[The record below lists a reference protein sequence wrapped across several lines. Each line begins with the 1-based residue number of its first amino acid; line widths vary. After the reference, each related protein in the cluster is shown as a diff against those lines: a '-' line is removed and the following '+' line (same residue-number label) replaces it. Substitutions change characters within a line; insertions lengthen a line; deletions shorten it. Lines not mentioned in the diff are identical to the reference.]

1 MVSLKLPYVGQIV
14 TETHAADSLHVVAR
28 GLGMH
33 NAASA
38 FLASAIKPGMLVLL
52 LNVPRQ
58 IATTVLWP
66 TTHDALPFFHS
77 FSSAS
82 PSLAVTA
89 TDFSTQAGLLLPRFL
104 NADYTARDRV
114 AVYTAGGLVSVT
126 ATVLVH
132 DLLQRTL
139 PCDKV
144 YGIVVYNADQVKERS
159 NIHFAMSL
167 FRTRNRTAF
176 IKAFSENPVALAAGF
191 HTAEKLMRL
200 LYVSRLVLWPR
211 FHCFIRE
218 DLSAHQPDLVD
229 LVVTPTSAVAA
240 LRSSLKQTAGSILGD
255 LKYIVKTID
264 LSNIYQNGSFVGSDK
279 LSKAVSR
286 PSSKLLVANFDDVAK
301 RNVENAAGDSFSP
314 RVRALLTDLTVL
326 RTLLRNALHLNAVQF
341 YQSVVTLRYAADRSQ
356 SWIVRKEAQPA
367 IQLARSRV
375 WSLRTRHLNPRPS
388 IRPSIRVD
396 NNSGAGPDHSKGGKA
411 PTTSTPDHREPET
424 VIETVATLEPSPKW
438 QVLIEVLKEIRA
450 DVHTAG
456 AEADVGRVL
465 IAVRG
470 AHVVDELTSVL
481 SIGDKEFL
489 REEFRTVF
497 PAAFFR
503 AKQSETDNGGNKH
516 VQTTMTQLATGRSD
530 GVGAIPANE
539 GTASTFKSN
548 SSRSTSGRSRRG
560 KREKDAKT
568 SSEERIRSEF
578 HRVFREV
585 TSRSS
590 KELNVVIK
598 HMEWVDMQGRALR
611 FFEDYRPSFI
621 ILYNA
626 DLALIRQVEVFKAAL
641 PGRPVRLYVLSFDDD
656 DGEEER
662 FRKASDREKAAFKTL
677 IRERA
682 TMTVHADQEGRRAE
696 EVYSQMVLEG
706 AAVSC
711 ENAAENRGRQGLGT
725 DRDSRLS
732 NPSNSQNPSARI
744 VIVDTRELR
753 SSLPMLL
760 HQAEVGIVPVTL
772 EVADFVLSPDIGV
785 ERKSLQDLHGSFGS
799 GRLFNQADALCRYY
813 KVPCL
818 LIELDSHRPLSLTAS
833 SGGIQSE
840 IHVTSI
846 LSKMVLLIQ
855 QFPSLRLLWAKGARD
870 AAELFVKIK
879 HHEKEPDVTKAVAL
893 GVGAKGADNEEL
905 FNAGPKALLRNLPGI
920 DSQNLQRVLRKVRN
934 VATLVTM
941 SLGEMTDVLGSATK
955 AANLFGFVNEKPSEA
970 LAAL

>member
-1 MVSLKLPYVGQIV
+1 MGSLRLPFFGQIV

-38 FLASAIKPGMLVLL
+38 FLASAVKPGMLILL

-58 IATTVLWP
+58 LATTVLWP
-66 TTHDALPFFHS
+66 TIHDALPFRHS
-77 FSSAS
+77 FSSSGVAS
-82 PSLAVTA
+82 SPNTA
-89 TDFSTQAGLLLPRFL
+89 TNSTTQAGLLLPRFL
-104 NADYTARDRV
+104 NADYNARDRI

-132 DLLQRTL
+132 DLLQCTL
-139 PCDKV
+139 PCDRV
-144 YGIVVYNADQVKERS
+144 YGVVVYNADQVKERS

-176 IKAFSENPVALAAGF
+176 IKAFSENPVGLAAGF

-211 FHCFIRE
+211 FHRSIRE
-218 DLSAHQPDLVD
+218 DLRAHQPDLVD

-240 LRSSLKQTAGSILGD
+240 LRSALKQTASSILTD

-264 LSNIYQNGSFVGSDK
+264 LSDMYQSETSADAHK
-279 LSKAVSR
+279 LPNAIAR
-286 PSSKLLVANFDDVAK
+286 PSSKTLIANFDDAAR

-341 YQSVVTLRYAADRSQ
+341 YQSVVTLRHAADRSQ
-356 SWIVRKEAQPA
+356 SWLVRKEAQPA

-375 WSLRTRHLNPRPS
+375 WSSRTRRITSRLSARPFARAEKDASTVSDVANGHSNRAGNPPGES
-388 IRPSIRVD
+388 ISE
-396 NNSGAGPDHSKGGKA
+396 
-411 PTTSTPDHREPET
+411 TETET
-424 VIETVATLEPSPKW
+424 VSTLEPSPKW
-438 QVLIEVLKEIRA
+438 HVLIEVLKEIRA
-450 DVHTAG
+450 DVHAAG
-456 AEADVGRVL
+456 AESDVGRVL
-465 IAVRG
+465 IAVHG
-470 AHVVDELTSVL
+470 AHVVDELTAVL
-481 SIGDKEFL
+481 SVGEKAFL
-489 REEFRTVF
+489 YGEFRTVF
-497 PAAFFR
+497 PAAFHR
-503 AKQSETDNGGNKH
+503 AKHSETEDGEDKSF
-516 VQTTMTQLATGRSD
+516 QTTLTQLAAGCPETTTHGIGHTGNNVKFNSARS
-530 GVGAIPANE
+530 V
-539 GTASTFKSN
+539 
-548 SSRSTSGRSRRG
+548 SGRPRRG
-560 KREKDAKT
+560 KRGRETAT
-568 SSEERIRSEF
+568 SSEERARFELDQ
-578 HRVFREV
+578 VFREV

-590 KELNVVIK
+590 TDLNVMVK
-598 HMEWVDMQGRALR
+598 HMEWVDIQGRALR
-611 FFEDYRPSFI
+611 LMEDYRPSFI

-656 DGEEER
+656 GGEEER
-662 FRKASDREKAAFKTL
+662 FRKASDREKTSFKTL

-706 AAVSC
+706 AAGSSGTSI
-711 ENAAENRGRQGLGT
+711 AKRGRQGLGS
-725 DRDSRLS
+725 DHDSRLS
-732 NPSNSQNPSARI
+732 NPCNSQNPSARN

-760 HQAEVGIVPVTL
+760 HQAELMILPMTL

-818 LIELDSHRPLSLTAS
+818 LIELDSNRPLSLTAS
-833 SGGIQSE
+833 SGGVPSE
-840 IHVTSI
+840 LHATSI
-846 LSKMVLLIQ
+846 VSKMVLLIQ
-855 QFPSLRLLWAKGARD
+855 QFPLLRLLWAKGASD
-870 AAELFVKIK
+870 AAELFVKLK
-879 HHEKEPDVTKAVAL
+879 HHEKEPNVAKAVAL
-893 GVGAKGADNEEL
+893 GVDAKEVENEDL
-905 FNAGPKALLRNLPGI
+905 FNASPKALLRSLPGI
-920 DSQNLQRVLRKVRN
+920 DSQNLQRVMRKVRN

-941 SLGEMTDVLGSATK
+941 SGEEMTDVLGSAAR
-955 AANLFGFVNEKPSEA
+955 AAKLFAFVNEKPSEA

>member
-1 MVSLKLPYVGQIV
+1 MVSLKLPYVAQIV

-38 FLASAIKPGMLVLL
+38 FLASAVKPGMLVLL

-58 IATTVLWP
+58 LATTVLWP

-77 FSSAS
+77 FSSSALS
-82 PSLAVTA
+82 SSAVIA
-89 TDFSTQAGLLLPRFL
+89 PDFSTQAGLLLPRFL
-104 NADYTARDRV
+104 NADYNARDRV

-211 FHCFIRE
+211 FHRSIRE

-229 LVVTPTSAVAA
+229 LVVTPTSAVGA

-264 LSNIYQNGSFVGSDK
+264 LSDMYQNESFIGSDK
-279 LSKAVSR
+279 LSRAVAR
-286 PSSKLLVANFDDVAK
+286 PSSKLLVANFDDVAR

-314 RVRALLTDLTVL
+314 RVRALLTDLTIL
-326 RTLLRNALHLNAVQF
+326 RILLRNALHLNAVQF
-341 YQSVVTLRYAADRSQ
+341 YQSVVTLRHAADRSQ

-375 WSLRTRHLNPRPS
+375 WSLRKRHLNSRPS
-388 IRPSIRVD
+388 VCPSVRVD
-396 NNSGAGPDHSKGGKA
+396 SNSGSGHTHSEERK
-411 PTTSTPDHREPET
+411 TTTTNTPDHPEPET
-424 VIETVATLEPSPKW
+424 VTETIATLEPSPKW

-456 AEADVGRVL
+456 TEADVGRVL

-470 AHVVDELTSVL
+470 AQVVDELTSVL

-516 VQTTMTQLATGRSD
+516 VQTTMTQLASRSE
-530 GVGAIPANE
+530 GAGAIPVNA
-539 GTASTFKSN
+539 GTASTVKSN
-548 SSRSTSGRSRRG
+548 FSRPTSRRSRRG
-560 KREKDAKT
+560 KREKDAT
-568 SSEERIRSEF
+568 ISSEERIRAEF
-578 HRVFREV
+578 DRVFREV

-590 KELNVVIK
+590 KELNIVIK

-611 FFEDYRPSFI
+611 FLEDYRPSFI

-656 DGEEER
+656 GGEEER

-711 ENAAENRGRQGLGT
+711 ENAVANRGRQGLGT

-732 NPSNSQNPSARI
+732 NPSNSQNPSTRK

-760 HQAEVGIVPVTL
+760 HQAEVAIVPVTL

-813 KVPCL
+813 KIACL

-833 SGGIQSE
+833 SGGVQSE
-840 IHVTSI
+840 IHATSI

-879 HHEKEPDVTKAVAL
+879 HHEKEPDVAKAVAL
-893 GVGAKGADNEEL
+893 GVDAKEVDNEDL

-941 SLGEMTDVLGSATK
+941 SLEEMTDVLGSATK
-955 AANLFGFVNEKPSEA
+955 AANLFAFVNEKPSEA